1 MKKSLIPLLL
11 ILALLSSCVLTN
23 ILDDEEYVYSIDHDA
38 YIYCDDVKVCMFEG
52 QDTLEIDVDPDYKEE
67 EWRWLL
73 EGSIKRFTYTHGV
86 LIIEYHDKWYT
97 FDVKSFEPE
106 NMYFDLKEYET
117 IDQLKEIY
125 PDLESFKWKYVRY
138 ERAENGIIVN
148 GGYREYK
155 DTTLCYKDFVPE
167 YENIGESENEN

>member
-1 MKKSLIPLLL
+1 MKKYLKPLLWICVILFVCVLLIPVFD
-11 ILALLSSCVLTN
+11 A
-23 ILDDEEYVYSIDHDA
+23 EEYVYSIDHDT
-38 YIYCDDVKVCMFEG
+38 YIYRDDVMVTLFEG
-52 QDTLEIDVDPDYKEE
+52 QDTLEIDVDPSRRKEN
-67 EWRWLL
+67 WRWLL
-73 EGSIKRFTYTHGV
+73 EGSIKRFAYSDGV

-97 FDVKSFEPE
+97 FDVKNYEPE

-117 IDQLKEIY
+117 VEELKEIY

-138 ERAENGIIVN
+138 ERTENGIIVN

-167 YENIGESENEN
+167 YENIGER